1 MLRFVPIIVNLC
13 LVAWCV
19 YSLSGRSFGVIIPVA
34 ILAGMSLGKSLIDA
48 RLQWSIWRLTRH
60 WEAMERNSK

>member
-19 YSLSGRSFGVIIPVA
+19 YSLSGQPSWVIIPVGM
-34 ILAGMSLGKSLIDA
+34 LAGMSLGKSLLDA

-60 WEAMERNSK
+60 WEVMERNSK